1 MIAMNAKPWREGGPE
16 RQAEHMGMNV
26 ELRGDDEGEYASMWR
41 VTTTLDSQIITLEEV
56 S

>member
-1 MIAMNAKPWREGGPE
+1 MIAMNAKLWREGGPE
-16 RQAEHMGMNV
+16 CQAEHVAMNV